1 MFEIKF
7 LNFSI
12 LLLGPLLMI
21 KQFVKMLKIKKIK
34 IILFIV
40 FSLSYMFILMKE
52 LYKES
57 ISMEAFK
64 T

>member
-40 FSLSYMFILMKE
+40 FSFSYMFILMKE

-57 ISMEAFK
+57 VSMEAFK